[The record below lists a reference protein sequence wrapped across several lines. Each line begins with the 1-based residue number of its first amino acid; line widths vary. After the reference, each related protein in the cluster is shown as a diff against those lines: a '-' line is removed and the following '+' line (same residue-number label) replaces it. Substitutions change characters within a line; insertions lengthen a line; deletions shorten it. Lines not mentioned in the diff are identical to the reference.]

1 MRTEWITI
9 YMQVLDQ
16 LKAEIQHYSDE
27 NNLFTVLQ
35 GTSNSAGNLAMHL
48 VGNIRHFFGAILL
61 ENGYI
66 RDREHEFSGRSSRAE
81 ILDGITSARQN
92 LIRYFDT
99 ADSHSFEE
107 PFPIPFKDQT
117 VTKGYMYLML
127 LQHFTYHLGQI
138 NYHRRTLKP

>member
-1 MRTEWITI
+1 
-9 YMQVLDQ
+9 
-16 LKAEIQHYSDE
+16 
-27 NNLFTVLQ
+27 
-35 GTSNSAGNLAMHL
+35 LAMHL

-81 ILDGITSARQN
+81 ILDGIASARQT
-92 LIRYFDT
+92 LIRYFDS
-99 ADSHSFEE
+99 ADNRSFEE

-117 VTKGYMYLML
+117 ISKGYMYLML

-138 NYHRRTLKP
+138 NYHRRTLGQ

>member
-16 LKAEIQHYSDE
+16 LKTEIQNYPDE
-27 NNLFTVLQ
+27 TTLFTVLH

-66 RDREHEFSGRSSRAE
+66 RDREHEFSGRSSRVE
-81 ILDGITSARQN
+81 ILDGIASARQT

-99 ADSHSFEE
+99 SENHSFEE

-138 NYHRRTLKP
+138 NYHRRTLGQ